1 MLENIIEIELNK
13 FMDDTNRQQSEALIS
28 AADLVSKLMEQ
39 VRNIDSNLCMD
50 LEAAYTQE
58 EVEYQRIYFK
68 EGFITAFKLINEI
81 NNVKSLGNVL

>member
-13 FMDDTNRQQSEALIS
+13 FMDDESRQQSEELTS
-28 AADLVSKLMEQ
+28 ATDLVNKFMGQ

-58 EVEYQRIYFK
+58 EVEYQRMYFK

-81 NNVKSLGNVL
+81 NNIK